1 MQSISLHYREGSS
14 DKIYQVTLEPDGT
27 GYLVN
32 FAFGRRGTTLQ
43 TGTKTQTPVDLPAA
57 QKIFDK
63 LVKEKTAKGYKEVV
77 DVGDLSAPVA
87 AYQRTDREQ
96 NDTGIYCQLLNSIE
110 IEDVDRYI
118 QDDLYLA
125 QEKHDGKRL
134 LLAKRNG
141 ELIAINRKGLS
152 VGFPA
157 VFQGLLSHPTDF
169 ILDGEAIGETFYAFD
184 LLELNNE
191 DIRPLPLSS
200 RLEKLTTLQRALQAP
215 FLVETAS
222 AQDLASKKS
231 LYEKLHTQKK
241 EGIIFK
247 LKSSVY
253 TPGRPASGGTQLKHK
268 FYATASFVVAA
279 VNNKRSVALGL
290 YKEGTLVKA
299 GNVTISINFDIPEE
313 GDIVE
318 VRYLYAFKES
328 GSVYQPVYLGKRVDL
343 DYDDCIVSQ
352 LKYKADQEEE

>member
-1 MQSISLHYREGSS
+1 MKSIFLHYREGSS
-14 DKIYQVTLEPDGT
+14 DKVYQVTLEPQDA

-43 TGTKTQTPVDLPAA
+43 TGTKTQAPVELAAA
-57 QKIFDK
+57 QKLFDK
-63 LVKEKTAKGYKEVV
+63 LVKEKTAKGYKETTNSE
-77 DVGDLSAPVA
+77 DFSAPA
-87 AYQRTDREQ
+87 APYQRTDREQ

-110 IEDVDRYI
+110 VHDVDRYL

-134 LLAKRNG
+134 LLAKRG
-141 ELIAINRKGLS
+141 SELTAINRKGLA
-152 VGFPA
+152 VGYPA
-157 VFQGLLSHPTDF
+157 VFQNLALHATDF

-184 LLELNNE
+184 LLEVGSD
-191 DIRPLPLSS
+191 DIRPQPVMT
-200 RLEKLTTLQRALQAP
+200 RLEKLDDLVAELNAS
-215 FLVETAS
+215 FLFKTAS
-222 AQDLASKKS
+222 AHDFTSKKS
-231 LYEKLHTQKK
+231 LYDQLHDQKK

-268 FYATASFVVAA
+268 FYATASFVVAT

-290 YKEGTLVKA
+290 YQNGELVPA
-299 GNVTISINFDIPEE
+299 GNVTISINFDIPQV

-328 GSVYQPVYLGKRVDL
+328 GSVYQPVYLGKRDDL
-343 DYDDCIVSQ
+343 DYDACVVSQ
-352 LKYKADQEEE
+352 LKYKADSEE

>member
-1 MQSISLHYREGSS
+1 MQTIFLHYREGSS
-14 DKIYQVTLEPDGT
+14 DKVYQVSIEPQDA

-43 TGTKTQTPVDLPAA
+43 TGTKTQTPIELSAA

-63 LVKEKTAKGYKEVV
+63 LVKEKTAKGYKETT
-77 DVGDLSAPVA
+77 DTADLSALAV
-87 AYQRTDREQ
+87 AYQRTNREQ

-110 IEDVDRYI
+110 VHDVDRYLH
-118 QDDLYLA
+118 DDQFLA

-134 LLAKRNG
+134 LLAKRG
-141 ELIAINRKGLS
+141 SELIAINRKGLS
-152 VGFPA
+152 VSYPA
-157 VFQGLLSHPTDF
+157 VFQNLASYPTDF

-184 LLELNNE
+184 LLEVGSD
-191 DIRPLPLSS
+191 DIRPQPVST
-200 RLEKLTTLQRALQAP
+200 RLEKLNALVSSLNAS
-215 FLVETAS
+215 FLYETAS
-222 AQDLASKKS
+222 AQDAASKKS
-231 LYEKLHTQKK
+231 LYEQLHAQKK

-290 YKEGTLVKA
+290 FQNGDMVPA
-299 GNVTISINFDIPEE
+299 GNVTISINFDIPQE

-328 GSVYQPVYLGKRVDL
+328 GSVYQPVYLGKRDDL
-343 DYDDCIVSQ
+343 DYDACVVSQ
-352 LKYKADQEEE
+352 LKYKADLED